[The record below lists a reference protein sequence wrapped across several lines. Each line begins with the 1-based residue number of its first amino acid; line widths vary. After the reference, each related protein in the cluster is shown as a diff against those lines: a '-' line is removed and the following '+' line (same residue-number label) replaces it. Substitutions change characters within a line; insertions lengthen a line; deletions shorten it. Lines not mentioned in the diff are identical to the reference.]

1 MKITKGDLMIKS
13 IPRALLALAVPF
25 AAIAAPVNYNIDSLH
40 SFPNFSVTHL
50 GMSTVHGRFEQMKG
64 KVVYDA
70 AAKTGSLEVH
80 VPTATVS
87 TGDAKRPD
95 GQRSRDE
102 HLRSADFFNAAE
114 FPEMT
119 FKSTKLNFAGD
130 KLETIDGNLTMLGVT
145 KPIKLNVTS
154 FVCAPNPFSKKPMCG
169 ANLEGTIK
177 RTDYGM
183 KFGVPAIS
191 DDVKLVIGVEAYAE

>member
-1 MKITKGDLMIKS
+1 MMKS
-13 IPRALLALAVPF
+13 IRHALLALLVPF
-25 AAIAAPVNYNIDSLH
+25 AATAAPVAYNIDSLH
-40 SFPNFSVTHL
+40 SFPNFSVNHL

-64 KVVYDA
+64 KIVYDA

-80 VPTATVS
+80 IPTATVS
-87 TGDAKRPD
+87 TGDAKRAD

-130 KLETIDGNLTMLGVT
+130 KLESIDGNLTLLGVT
-145 KPIKLNVTS
+145 KPVKLNVTS
-154 FVCAPNPFSKKPMCG
+154 FVCGPNPFSKKPMCG
-169 ANLEGTIK
+169 ANAESTIK

>member
-1 MKITKGDLMIKS
+1 MKS
-13 IPRALLALAVPF
+13 IPRALLALLVPF
-25 AAIAAPVNYNIDSLH
+25 AATAAPVTYNIDSLH
-40 SFPNFSVTHL
+40 SFPNFSVNHL

-64 KVVYDA
+64 KIVYDA

-80 VPTATVS
+80 IPTATVS
-87 TGDAKRPD
+87 TGDAKRAD

-114 FPEMT
+114 FPEMA

-130 KLETIDGNLTMLGVT
+130 KLESIDGNLTLLGVT
-145 KPIKLNVTS
+145 KPVKLNVTS
-154 FVCAPNPFSKKPMCG
+154 FVCGPNPFSKKPMCG
-169 ANLEGTIK
+169 ANAEGTIK

>member
-1 MKITKGDLMIKS
+1 MKFKGDTMKKS
-13 IPRALLALAVPF
+13 IPLTLIALLAPF
-25 AAIAAPVNYNIDSLH
+25 AVSAAPVSYNIDPLH
-40 SFPNFSVTHL
+40 SFPNFSVNHL

-64 KVVYDA
+64 KIVYDA

-80 VPTATVS
+80 IPTATVS
-87 TGDAKRPD
+87 TGDAKRAD

-130 KLETIDGNLTMLGVT
+130 KLESIDGNLTLLGVT
-145 KPIKLNVTS
+145 KPVKLNVTS
-154 FVCAPNPFSKKPMCG
+154 FVCGPNPFSKKPMCG
-169 ANLEGTIK
+169 AGAEGTIK
-177 RTDYGM
+177 RTDFGM
-183 KFGVPAIS
+183 KFGVPSIS